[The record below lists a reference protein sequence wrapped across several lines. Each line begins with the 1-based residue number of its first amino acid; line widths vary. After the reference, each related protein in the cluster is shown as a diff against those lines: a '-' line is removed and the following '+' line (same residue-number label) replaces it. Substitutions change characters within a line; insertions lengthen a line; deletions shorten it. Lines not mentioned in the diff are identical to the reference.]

1 MTDYDPSVVRQRDE
15 WRDAAWESVDRGRR
29 LDAIAAQLGGV
40 SWDTIPEAI
49 VAILNARD
57 EAIIDR
63 DNYAAA
69 FRAMTAA
76 LLPFTV
82 GGSDV

>member
-1 MTDYDPSVVRQRDE
+1 MADYDLSVVRQSDE
-15 WRDAAWESVDRGRR
+15 WRDAVWESVDRGRR

-49 VAILNARD
+49 VSILNARD
-57 EAIIDR
+57 EAQIDR
-63 DNYAAA
+63 DNFAAA

-76 LLPFTV
+76 LLPFV
-82 GGSDV
+82 SGGSDV

>member
-1 MTDYDPSVVRQRDE
+1 MTDYDPSVVRQCDE
-15 WRDAAWESVDRGRR
+15 WCEAAVVRGRR
-29 LDAIAAQLGGV
+29 LNAIAAQLGGV

-49 VAILNARD
+49 VAVLNERD
-57 EAIIDR
+57 GAQIDR

-76 LLPFTV
+76 LLPFIS

>member
-1 MTDYDPSVVRQRDE
+1 MTDYDPSVVRQGDE
-15 WRDAAWESVDRGRR
+15 WRDAAVDRGRR
-29 LDAIAAQLGGV
+29 LNAIAAQLGGV

-49 VAILNARD
+49 VSLLNERD

-82 GGSDV
+82 GGTDV